1 MEIATL
7 IALQTIA
14 HLLGDYTFQSKK
26 TAKSKAKKGFK
37 SKHLKWH
44 ILIVFVCSYL
54 LSFDYRFLPA
64 AILIGALHWV
74 IDGFKPQILAS
85 KRLHKGAFFIDQLL
99 HILIYALVSTTFVKL
114 IGWQPILI
122 DTTHFTYI
130 CLITVFLL
138 CTKPANILIKEIF
151 TLFSV
156 SFTEKSQDL
165 PNAGRLIGITERW
178 LVLVLIIIGQFS
190 AVGFL
195 ITAKS
200 ILRFKDGDYLK
211 TEYVLIGTMLSF
223 AIAIACA
230 LVITLFVLPISGR

>member
-1 MEIATL
+1 MEIITL
-7 IALQTIA
+7 ITLQTIA
-14 HLLGDYTFQSKK
+14 HLLADYTFQSKK

-37 SKHLKWH
+37 SKYLKWH

-54 LSFDYRFLPA
+54 LSFDYRFLPVA
-64 AILIGALHWV
+64 LIIAGLHWV
-74 IDGFKPQILAS
+74 IDGFKPQMLAS
-85 KRLHKGAFFIDQLL
+85 KRLYKGAFFIDQLL
-99 HILIYALVSTTFVKL
+99 HILIYALVSTAFVQL
-114 IGWQPILI
+114 LQWQPILI
-122 DTTHFTYI
+122 DTLHLKYI
-130 CLITVFLL
+130 SLVAAFLF

-223 AIAIACA
+223 AIAIASA
-230 LVITLFVLPISGR
+230 LILTLFIFPLLPR

>member
-130 CLITVFLL
+130 CLIAVFLL

>member
-1 MEIATL
+1 MDIATL
-7 IALQTIA
+7 IALQTIG
-14 HLLGDYTFQSKK
+14 HLLADYTFQSKK

-44 ILIVFVCSYL
+44 ILTVFIA
-54 LSFDYRFLPA
+54 SFITSLDYRFLPW
-64 AILIGALHWV
+64 AIAIAGIHWI
-74 IDGFKPQILAS
+74 IDGLKPQLLNN
-85 KRLHKGAFFIDQLL
+85 KWLHKGAFFIDQLL
-99 HILIYALVSTTFVKL
+99 HIITYVAASVLYVNIL
-114 IGWQPILI
+114 GWQPLMLDASYFSI
-122 DTTHFTYI
+122 I
-130 CLITVFLL
+130 CLIGMFLL
-138 CTKPANILIKEIF
+138 CTKPANIVIKEIF
-151 TLFSV
+151 NLFSV

-178 LVLVLIIIGQFS
+178 LVLVLIIVGQFS

-223 AIAIACA
+223 AIAIGCA
-230 LVITLFVLPISGR
+230 LLYTLFIAP